1 MKIATWNVNSVKV
14 RLPLVLEFL
23 AEAKPDVLL
32 MQEIKT
38 EEATFPALEFENI
51 GYKLAISGQKS
62 YNGVAIA
69 SKIPFKVTNNQ
80 LPFDDTDEQAR
91 YIEAELENGHIVAS
105 LYVPN
110 GNPSDGEVIG
120 SDKFNYKLAWFD
132 RLKQHTKELLDTGKP
147 VILGG
152 DYNIIPNDEDVY
164 SAKAFADNAL
174 INLPAR
180 KKFREL
186 LNLGLTEIYGSTHPK
201 HKDYTF
207 WDYQGGAWQK
217 DMGMR
222 IDHFLLSPK
231 AVDKHIRS
239 YVDKAP
245 RAKPQPSDHTPLV
258 LEIKG

>member
-1 MKIATWNVNSVKV
+1 MLRGSPKYIKRNNFVQHTLYEVIRHLQSANK
-14 RLPLVLEFL
+14 LFEPLVKDL
-23 AEAKPDVLL
+23 
-32 MQEIKT
+32 Q
-38 EEATFPALEFENI
+38 
-51 GYKLAISGQKS
+51 YKLYVITS
-62 YNGVAIA
+62 YSIHYT
-69 SKIPFKVTNNQ
+69 K
-80 LPFDDTDEQAR
+80 LYDTDEQAR

-164 SAKAFADNAL
+164 SAKAFVDNAL

-186 LNLGLTEIYGSTHPK
+186 LNLGLTEIYGST
-201 HKDYTF
+201 
-207 WDYQGGAWQK
+207 
-217 DMGMR
+217 
-222 IDHFLLSPK
+222 
-231 AVDKHIRS
+231 
-239 YVDKAP
+239 
-245 RAKPQPSDHTPLV
+245 LV
-258 LEIKG
+258 